1 MSPWALKEELIDIKI
16 NINIEP
22 KNIIFIYFI
31 DNSNVSWSLFIELMM
46 EGLKYIPITVMMSD
60 AIIERI
66 NDWEKTLPEFSKL
79 FSPILLAINDVVPIL
94 KPTPKAMIT
103 KYMGKIWPIA
113 ANAESDIILPA
124 KIEST
129 IEYKFW
135 NIVPIE
141 EGMAILIK
149 RE

>member
-1 MSPWALKEELIDIKI
+1 MKEELIDIKI
-16 NINIEP
+16 NMNIEP
-22 KNIIFIYFI
+22 KKIIFIYFI
-31 DNSNVSWSLFIELMM
+31 DNSSVSWSLFIELMM
-46 EGLKYIPITVMMSD
+46 EGLKYIPITVMMID
-60 AIIERI
+60 TIIDRI

-79 FSPILLAINDVVPIL
+79 FSPILFAINDVVPIL
-94 KPTPKAMIT
+94 RPTPKAMIT
-103 KYMGKIWPIA
+103 KYIGKIWPIA
-113 ANAESDIILPA
+113 AKADSDIIWPA

>member
-1 MSPWALKEELIDIKI
+1 M
-16 NINIEP
+16 
-22 KNIIFIYFI
+22 
-31 DNSNVSWSLFIELMM
+31 
-46 EGLKYIPITVMMSD
+46 PITVMIID
-60 AIIERI
+60 TIIERI
-66 NDWEKTLPEFSKL
+66 NDWEKILPEFSKL
-79 FSPILLAINDVVPIL
+79 FSPILFAINDVVPIL

-103 KYMGKIWPIA
+103 KYIGKIWPIA
-113 ANAESDIILPA
+113 ANADSDIIWPA

-141 EGMAILIK
+141 EGTAILIK

>member
-1 MSPWALKEELIDIKI
+1 
-16 NINIEP
+16 
-22 KNIIFIYFI
+22 
-31 DNSNVSWSLFIELMM
+31 MM
-46 EGLKYIPITVMMSD
+46 DGLKYTPITVMMID
-60 AIIERI
+60 TIIERI

-79 FSPILLAINDVVPIL
+79 FSPILFAINDVVPIL
-94 KPTPKAMIT
+94 SPTPKAMIT
-103 KYMGKIWPIA
+103 KYIGKIWPMA
-113 ANAESDIILPA
+113 AKADCDIVWPA